1 MRLGLFMMPVHPPHR
16 PMHENLT
23 EDLAKSVLADKLG
36 FDEMF
41 LGEHYSASTEPY
53 PSPLMFMASL
63 IPQTKKLAFG
73 TGVISLP
80 NRHPAIIAG
89 EAAQFDHMSRGRF
102 ILGIGTG
109 SLLSDFEL
117 LGNNDPAQRNRMLVE
132 SIDMIEKIWSSD
144 PPYDIKGEFWTT
156 HISERV
162 NTKLGLGVMPKPYQ
176 KPRPPICVTAEDP
189 ASMPQRRHASSGSPR
204 SSAERKPAAKASP
217 APVVSTTSTFGAGRL
232 MRSPV
237 ALPTAAPS
245 APSLMTTRP

>member
-16 PMHENLT
+16 PMHENLA
-23 EDLAKSVLADKLG
+23 EDIEKSLLADRLG

-63 IPQTKKLAFG
+63 IARTTKIAFG
-73 TGVISLP
+73 TGVMSLP

-89 EAAQFDHMSRGRF
+89 EAAQFDQMSRGRF

-117 LGNNDPAQRNRMLVE
+117 LGNSDPTQRNRMLIE
-132 SIDMIEKIWSSD
+132 SIDTIEKIWSQD

-156 HISERV
+156 HIE
-162 NTKLGLGVMPKPYQ
+162 N
-176 KPRPPICVTAEDP
+176 
-189 ASMPQRRHASSGSPR
+189 
-204 SSAERKPAAKASP
+204 
-217 APVVSTTSTFGAGRL
+217 
-232 MRSPV
+232 
-237 ALPTAAPS
+237 
-245 APSLMTTRP
+245 SLTG